1 MADASN
7 PVVELAKERSQGVD
21 AHSFEVDGVC
31 INLVGVP
38 SGTIQDAISRVKIPD
53 VPTWYNPDKDRD
65 EPNPNDPSYLKALEI
80 HSQEQGRVATEAMIM
95 FGCEIDQD
103 TWPPQDTTWLR
114 KLKLTS
120 RRGTLD
126 LDWVNWE
133 DEIDQQF
140 LFLKYHAISN
150 DRLVQIGQLGGLSRE
165 ALAQARS
172 SFQRPEGEQAD

>member
-1 MADASN
+1 MTDVTH
-7 PVVELAKERSQGVD
+7 PVVELAKERSQGKSV
-21 AHSFEVDGVC
+21 HSFTVDGVC
-31 INLVGVP
+31 IRLVGVP
-38 SGTIQDAISRVKIPD
+38 SGTIQDAISRIKVPD

-65 EPNPNDPSYLKALEI
+65 EPNPNDPSYLKALEV
-80 HSQEQGRVATEAMIM
+80 HGQEQGRVATEAMIM

-114 KLKLTS
+114 KLKLAA

-126 LDWVNWE
+126 LDWVDWE

-172 SFQRPEGEQAD
+172 SFQRSEAGDTD

>member
-7 PVVELAKERSQGVD
+7 PVVELAKERSQGKK

-31 INLVGVP
+31 IRLVGVP
-38 SGTIQDAISRVKIPD
+38 SGTIQDAISRVKVPD

-65 EPNPNDPSYLKALEI
+65 EPNPNDPSYLKALEV

-103 TWPPQDTTWLR
+103 TWPPQDSTWLR
-114 KLKLTS
+114 KLQLAA

-126 LDWVNWE
+126 LAWVDWE

-150 DRLVQIGQLGGLSRE
+150 DRLIEIGQAAGLSQE
-165 ALAQARS
+165 ARAQARA
-172 SFQRPEGEQAD
+172 SFQRPEAGDTD